1 MALDEPTN
9 TLYNSYYTR
18 RNLCARTLTSFV
30 ALSTCRHT
38 HTRTQHTQPEEPLR
52 TVLYCAPTKM
62 LPGMPRGIYLLRY
75 WYIIMYYYE
84 SFPFSIVLLA
94 WKYFD
99 RPNGLEEGGFLCGK
113 ITPTPRLL
121 SWLQIKRCGRW
132 LRHGKR
138 TYWRCVWENQL
149 KDYRIHIL

>member
-1 MALDEPTN
+1 MSQLIR
-9 TLYNSYYTR
+9 YTIHIILGVIYVPGHWHPLW
-18 RNLCARTLTSFV
+18 LCPLADT
-30 ALSTCRHT
+30 HT
-38 HTRTQHTQPEEPLR
+38 HAHNTHTQPEEPLR